1 MKKEVTMSKKTASI
15 QENYLKK
22 RPESFEVIVKGE
34 RYLVSTNAKG
44 EVNYEKKKTTYKKS
58 RRRRR

>member
-1 MKKEVTMSKKTASI
+1 MSKKTESI